1 MSFREGRSLIRTQI
15 QLTETQ
21 ARELKDLARRRGI
34 SMAELIRQAVERIV
48 EDDDERWR
56 RASSVVGRFRSGST
70 DISTRHDDYLAED
83 YR

>member
-1 MSFREGRSLIRTQI
+1 VDERSLIRTQI
-15 QLTETQ
+15 QLTEPQ

-56 RASSVVGRFRSGST
+56 RASSLVGRFRSGSS
-70 DISTRHDDYLAED
+70 DIATRHDDYLAED